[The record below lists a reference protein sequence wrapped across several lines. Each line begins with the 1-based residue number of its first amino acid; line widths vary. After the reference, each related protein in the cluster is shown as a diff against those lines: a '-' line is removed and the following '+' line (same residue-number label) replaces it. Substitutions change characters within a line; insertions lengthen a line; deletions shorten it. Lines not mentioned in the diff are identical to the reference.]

1 MAIAALIMAGGKAT
15 RMQNIAE
22 KPLLQVGDK
31 PMIQRVIE
39 ALKDSGAVSRIVV
52 SVTSDTQQT
61 ADTARRLG
69 VEVTQTAGGGYEQDM
84 RQAVKTLSL
93 EDVIVVSAD
102 LPFLSPKIIDSAVKN
117 YHSSGKPALMVAAP
131 IGLFEK
137 LRMKPS
143 YTFDLSGQQLA
154 PVGLNVI
161 NGRQIDETML
171 DEMVLVAKD
180 EDLVFN
186 VNTPAELQ
194 SARNRLGH

>member
-1 MAIAALIMAGGKAT
+1 MAIAALVMAGGRAT
-15 RMQNIAE
+15 RMKNRAE
-22 KPLLQVGDK
+22 KPLLQVGGK

-39 ALKDSGAVSRIVV
+39 ALKESGAVSRIVV
-52 SVTSDTQQT
+52 SVTPDTQQT

-69 VEVTQTAGGGYEQDM
+69 VEVAQTAGVGYEQDM

-93 EDVIVVSAD
+93 ED
-102 LPFLSPKIIDSAVKN
+102 IDSAIKN
-117 YHSSGKPALMVAAP
+117 YYSSGKPALMVAAP
-131 IGLFEK
+131 IELFEK

-143 YTFDLSGQQLA
+143 YIFDLSGQQLA

-161 NGRQIDETML
+161 NGRQIDETRL

-186 VNTPAELQ
+186 VNTPAELE
-194 SARNRLGH
+194 SARKRLEH